1 MDNKKI
7 LLAFILSFGVLFAFR
22 WAFPPAVE
30 PPVAPVTASAPASSS
45 PAVPVAEKAN
55 TSASAAPAPAAPQEI
70 HAEKAEGTVIENAL
84 YSATVYS
91 EGGVLRSFQLK
102 ANYLDASGRPLEMIN
117 AVSAAAV
124 GWPLAIA
131 TGDPKLDAVLSHG
144 NYVVKREGDN
154 LTLDFATEG
163 VHARKTMQFDPEN
176 YQFTLTTALEKN
188 GTAVPHQVVWQA
200 GFGDQSV
207 PDEPKKKNA
216 VYDTNSKF
224 TRLAITGIKDTQDIN
239 TSLIG
244 AEDQYFMSMF
254 VLPQPVPVKMSS
266 AVFNGADGVMSQ
278 ALRFTVPGGAAA
290 RVYVGPK
297 EKDRMTKADPRLAE
311 ILDYGWFGFISKPVI
326 LPVLIWIHKY
336 VGNYG
341 WAIILITVL
350 VNLVLFPLRLK
361 SQISMQKM
369 QKIQPQIN
377 TLQDKYKK
385 LKASDPRRAEVQAEI
400 MKLYQEHG
408 SPIGGCLPLL
418 LQMPVM
424 LAFYKMLSVSIELRH
439 APWILWIHDLSR
451 PDPYYII
458 PILMAVA
465 MVVTQKMTPTTV
477 DPAQAKMMM
486 IMPVMMTVLFLWNA
500 SGLTLYWLTSNLVGI
515 GQQWFI
521 RKYWA
526 EPIDPKK
533 LARATK
539 VKALPG
545 D

>member
-1 MDNKKI
+1 M
-7 LLAFILSFGVLFAFR
+7 
-22 WAFPPAVE
+22 E
-30 PPVAPVTASAPASSS
+30 
-45 PAVPVAEKAN
+45 AVP
-55 TSASAAPAPAAPQEI
+55 QEL
-70 HAEKAEGTVIENAL
+70 HADKPEGSVIENAL
-84 YSATVYS
+84 YKATVYS

-102 ANYLDASGRPLEMIN
+102 TNYLDASGHPLEMIN
-117 AVSAAAV
+117 SVSAALV
-124 GWPLAIA
+124 GWPLAIT

-144 NYVVKREGDN
+144 VYVVKREGDN

-163 VHARKTMQFDPEN
+163 VHVRKTMQFDSDN
-176 YQFTLTTALEKN
+176 YQFTLTTAVEKN
-188 GTAVPHQVVWQA
+188 GMAIPHQVVWQA

-207 PDEPKKKNA
+207 PDEPKKKSA
-216 VYDTNSKF
+216 VYDANAKF
-224 TRLAITGIKDTQDIN
+224 TRAVITGIKDTQDIN

-244 AEDQYFMSMF
+244 AEDQYFLSMF
-254 VLPQPVPVKMSS
+254 ALPQPVAVKMSS
-266 AVFNGADGVMSQ
+266 PVFNGADGVMSQ
-278 ALRFTVPGGAAA
+278 ALRFTVPGAEAI

-326 LPVLIWIHKY
+326 LPVLVWIHKY

-341 WAIILITVL
+341 WAIILITIL

-377 TLQDKYKK
+377 VLQDKYKK
-385 LKASDPRRAEVQAEI
+385 LKSTDPRRAEIQAEI

-439 APWILWIHDLSR
+439 APWILWVHDLSR

-465 MVVTQKMTPTTV
+465 MVITQKMTPTTV

-486 IMPVMMTVLFLWNA
+486 LMPIMMTAFFLWVQA
-500 SGLTLYWLTSNLVGI
+500 GLTLYWLTSNLVGI

-539 VKALPG
+539 VKSLPG